1 MRAIKG
7 TMIIGYA
14 RISTADQVFDLQLD
28 ALKTAGV
35 QQVHKD
41 IASGAK
47 TDRPGLDKLLSVV
60 RPGDIV
66 VVWKLD
72 RLGRS
77 LKHLITLIDEFHQRG
92 INFRSLSEGIDTR
105 TPAGKM
111 VFQIFGAVAEFER
124 SLIVERTNAG
134 LSAARSRG
142 RNGGRPKGLTKKAE
156 QTSHIAASLYQE
168 RKLSTREICEQLNI
182 SSATLYRYLRAR
194 GLK

>member
-1 MRAIKG
+1 
-7 TMIIGYA
+7 MIIGYA
-14 RISTADQVFDLQLD
+14 RISTYDQVFDLQLD

>member
-1 MRAIKG
+1 
-7 TMIIGYA
+7 MIIGYA
-14 RISTADQVFDLQLD
+14 RISTAEQVFDLQLD
-28 ALKTAGV
+28 ALKAAGV
-35 QQVHKD
+35 QQVYKD
-41 IASGAK
+41 TASGAK
-47 TDRPGLDKLLSVV
+47 TDRPGLEQLMSVV

-77 LKHLITLIDEFHQRG
+77 LKHLINLIDEFHQRG

-142 RNGGRPKGLTKKAE
+142 KSGGRPKGLTKKAE